1 MSSVTKPKVLICATP
16 VYGHVMPLR
25 AVARAIT
32 ARGYDVTFLTGSEY
46 KQSIEGTGATF
57 VSLRGEADLAEERIE
72 HFHGLVR
79 GDNPPSKDEV
89 NRRFVIDVLPAQH
102 EGIQEGMKLIQ
113 EKAPG
118 AKIVVVF
125 EGMFKGVLPGICGA
139 PGIRPAGYIGVGI
152 IPVFLSSIDL
162 KPIPDIGYFPDSSP
176 EGRARNLELTKE
188 DRKRWAGSQR
198 KFEETMKDMG
208 ATVPAIFNVDAS
220 YVCPDRFVQMCASS
234 MEFPRSDLPRGFRF
248 AGGLPPGL
256 REPFVKFPE
265 WWDDIAINS
274 GKKKIIF
281 VSQGTMATDSR
292 DLIIPTIHAFKD
304 SDDVVVVVALGK
316 KGLTL
321 PEGTLVPENSRVSD
335 WIPYDEMLEYTDVM
349 VTNGG
354 YGAVQHALS
363 HGVPLIVAGTGAD
376 KPDNAM
382 RVEWAEVGIDM
393 KTHQPTP
400 EAVRQ
405 AATKIFDD
413 PKYATKAKAV
423 RQEMESYD
431 PIGVIIENI
440 EEVAT
445 GK

>member
-1 MSSVTKPKVLICATP
+1 
-16 VYGHVMPLR
+16 
-25 AVARAIT
+25 
-32 ARGYDVTFLTGSEY
+32 
-46 KQSIEGTGATF
+46 
-57 VSLRGEADLAEERIE
+57 
-72 HFHGLVR
+72 
-79 GDNPPSKDEV
+79 
-89 NRRFVIDVLPAQH
+89 
-102 EGIQEGMKLIQ
+102 
-113 EKAPG
+113 
-118 AKIVVVF
+118 
-125 EGMFKGVLPGICGA
+125 
-139 PGIRPAGYIGVGI
+139 
-152 IPVFLSSIDL
+152 
-162 KPIPDIGYFPDSSP
+162 
-176 EGRARNLELTKE
+176 
-188 DRKRWAGSQR
+188 
-198 KFEETMKDMG
+198 MG
-208 ATVPAIFNVDAS
+208 ATVPAVFNVDAN
-220 YVCPDRFVQMCASS
+220 YVCPDRFIQMCASS